1 MQIAFDPYSGTLQL
15 MKRDQVFEEVAKAGY
30 EGLDLLMASG
40 FVDGRNE
47 ADIAHMIGLAKKHRL
62 AVPVVCYGPHTVTTP
77 GMEKQSQETMDIC
90 LHVVKKFNAPVILIW
105 PNMPKN
111 ATKPQALETLERN
124 LREMA
129 PKAAKE
135 GRIIALE
142 FEKNC
147 PLDNYREGVEF
158 IRKTGLKVTLCADTY
173 HMWNDQADP
182 YAAALAM
189 KGVLGT
195 VHISASDRG
204 EPGNPNDKFDY
215 KTFMRGLREIG
226 YNETLAAQYKLTD
239 IASLKRAADFMKKL
253 VAGLG

>member
-1 MQIAFDPYSGTLQL
+1 MQVAFDPYSGTLQL

-30 EGLDLLMASG
+30 EGLDLLMATG

-47 ADIAHMIGLAKKHRL
+47 ADIAHMIQLAKRHRL
-62 AVPVVCYGPHTVTTP
+62 TVPVVCYGPHTVTTP
-77 GMEKQSQETMDIC
+77 GMEKQSQETMDVC
-90 LHVVKKFNAPVILIW
+90 LHVVKEFNAPVILIW

-111 ATKPQALETLERN
+111 ATKPQALETLEKN

-129 PKAAKE
+129 PKAARE
-135 GRIIALE
+135 GRTIALE
-142 FEKNC
+142 FEKGC
-147 PLDNYREGVEF
+147 PLDNYREGVDF
-158 IRKTGLKVTLCADTY
+158 IKKTGIKVTLCADTY

-189 KGVLGT
+189 KGFLGT

-215 KTFMRGLREIG
+215 KAFMRGLRAIG
-226 YNETLAAQYKLTD
+226 YDGTLAAQYKLTEV
-239 IASLKRAADFMKKL
+239 ASLKRAADFIKKL
-253 VAGLG
+253 IAG

>member
-1 MQIAFDPYSGTLQL
+1 MLVAFDPYVGTLQL

-30 EGLDLLMASG
+30 QGIDLLMATG

-47 ADIAHMIGLAKKHRL
+47 ADMDHMLAL
-62 AVPVVCYGPHTVTTP
+62 ARKFNLTVPVVCYGPHIVTTP
-77 GMEKQSQETMDIC
+77 GMEKEAMDTMEIC

-111 ATKPQALETLERN
+111 VTKAQALESLEKN
-124 LREMA
+124 LRQMVPMA
-129 PKAAKE
+129 ARE
-135 GRIIALE
+135 GRTIALE

-158 IRKTGLKVTLCADTY
+158 IRKTGLRVTLCADTY
-173 HMWNDQADP
+173 HMWNDQCDP

-189 KGVLGT
+189 KGLLGT

-204 EPGNPNDKFDY
+204 EPGNPNDRFDY
-215 KTFMRGLREIG
+215 KAFMRGLREIG
-226 YNETLAAQYKLTD
+226 YDATLAAQYKLTD
-239 IASLKRAADFMKKL
+239 IASLPRAAQFIKNL
-253 VAGLG
+253 IAR

>member
-1 MQIAFDPYSGTLQL
+1 MQIAFDPYSGTLQA

-30 EGLDLLMASG
+30 DGLDLLMATG

-47 ADIAHMIGLAKKHRL
+47 ADMDHMISLAQKYRL

-90 LHVVKKFNAPVILIW
+90 LHVVRKFNAPVILIW

-111 ATKPQALETLERN
+111 ATKAQALETLEKN

-158 IRKTGLKVTLCADTY
+158 IRKTGIQVTLCADTY
-173 HMWNDQADP
+173 HMWNDRADP

-189 KGVLGT
+189 RGALGT

-204 EPGNPNDKFDY
+204 EPGNPNDQFDY
-215 KTFMRGLREIG
+215 AAFMRGLRAIG
-226 YNETLAAQYKLTD
+226 YNDTLAAQYKLTE
-239 IASLKRAADFMKKL
+239 IASLRRAAQFMRRL
-253 VAGLG
+253 MQS